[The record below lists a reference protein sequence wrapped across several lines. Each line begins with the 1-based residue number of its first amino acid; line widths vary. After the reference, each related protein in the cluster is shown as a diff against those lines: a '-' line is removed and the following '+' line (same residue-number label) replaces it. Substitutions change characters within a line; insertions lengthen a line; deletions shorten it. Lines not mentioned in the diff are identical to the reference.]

1 MGSMPEM
8 SESHR
13 CTIVP
18 PYLLEALS
26 RQGSGEVAHG
36 ASRTLD
42 RDGEWRS
49 RRVAAGGRR
58 GAAGGGAAG
67 GGAGGATARPAGG
80 GGVAPDDGTAPQR
93 VVSDAGGTQ
102 TLSGRRV
109 RGEGDP
115 TTGDPAADEAYDG
128 LGATWQLYRDQYGR
142 DSLDDEGLPLLAT
155 VHYGTDYDN
164 AFWDGTQMVFGD
176 GDGRVFT
183 RFTVAVDVIGH
194 ELTHGVTELT
204 AGLTYQG
211 QPGALNESISDVFGS
226 LVRQRA
232 AGETADQADWLIGKG
247 LFTPSVK
254 GVALRS
260 MKAPGTAYDDPQL
273 GRDPQPADMS
283 GYLQTTDDNGGVHI
297 NSGIPNHAFYLAATA
312 IGGNAWEGAGQVW
325 YDVLTGGTIAADCD
339 FATFAGLT
347 VAAAEARY
355 AAGSPQA
362 RAVRDAW
369 VRVGVLSGSAAS
381 GAAGSG
387 GAGAAAAGS
396 ASDGGASGGS
406 ASTGAAQPG
415 AAVRVRRT
423 GGIAGQQ
430 RHRTVALAELPDA
443 DAHAWRGLLA
453 DDGLDALAARR
464 GRVVPDAFTYHVA
477 CPPDSDEVDLA
488 ELDLPED
495 VRDLLSRTLDG

>member
-1 MGSMPEM
+1 MPEM

-26 RQGSGEVAHG
+26 QQGSGEAAQC

-49 RRVAAGGRR
+49 RRGSDRAGRGGPSGGGTAGGVTARAAAGS
-58 GAAGGGAAG
+58 AA
-67 GGAGGATARPAGG
+67 
-80 GGVAPDDGTAPQR
+80 APDDGTSPRR
-93 VVSDAGGTQ
+93 VVSDAAGTQ
-102 TLSGRRV
+102 TLPGRRL

-115 TTGDPAADEAYDG
+115 TTGDAAADEAYDG
-128 LGATWQLYRDQYGR
+128 LGATWQLYREQYGR
-142 DSLDDEGLPLLAT
+142 DSLDDKGLPLLAS

-204 AGLTYQG
+204 AGLAYQG
-211 QPGALNESISDVFGS
+211 QSGALNESISDVFGS

-232 AGETADQADWLIGKG
+232 AGETADRADWLIGKG
-247 LFTPSVK
+247 LFTPAVN

-273 GRDPQPADMS
+273 GKDPQPAAMS
-283 GYLQTTDDNGGVHI
+283 GYVQTTDDNGGVHI

-362 RAVRDAW
+362 LAVRDAW
-369 VRVGVLSGSAAS
+369 VRVGVLSGAAAS
-381 GAAGSG
+381 VG
-387 GAGAAAAGS
+387 AGS
-396 ASDGGASGGS
+396 ASAGS
-406 ASTGAAQPG
+406 ASTGAASGGAGPAGQGTAPGGGDRTAPPG

-423 GGIAGQQ
+423 GGLAGQH
-430 RHRTVALAELPDA
+430 RRRTVALGELPEA
-443 DAHAWRGLLA
+443 DASAWRGLLA
-453 DDGLDALAARR
+453 DDGLRALAGR
-464 GRVVPDAFTYHVA
+464 GGRLVPDAFTYHVA
-477 CPPDSDEVDLA
+477 CPPDSDEVDLP

-495 VRDLLSRTLDG
+495 VRDLLSRTLEG

>member
-1 MGSMPEM
+1 MPEM
-8 SESHR
+8 SESPR

-26 RQGSGEVAHG
+26 SQGSGEVAHC
-36 ASRTLD
+36 ASRTLSH
-42 RDGEWRS
+42 DGEWRS
-49 RRVAAGGRR
+49 RRGAGGARHGATGGATAR
-58 GAAGGGAAG
+58 AAGGGAA
-67 GGAGGATARPAGG
+67 
-80 GGVAPDDGTAPQR
+80 APDDGTAPQR

-102 TLSGRRV
+102 TLPGRRV
-109 RGEGDP
+109 RGEGEP
-115 TTGDPAADEAYDG
+115 ASGDAAADEAYDG
-128 LGATWQLYRDQYGR
+128 LGATWQLYREQYGR
-142 DSLDDEGLPLLAT
+142 DSLDDKGLPLLAS

-211 QPGALNESISDVFGS
+211 QSGALNESISDVFGS

-273 GRDPQPADMS
+273 GKDPQPADMS
-283 GYLQTTDDNGGVHI
+283 GYVQTTDDNGGVHL
-297 NSGIPNHAFYLAATA
+297 NSGIPNRAFYLAATA
-312 IGGNAWEGAGQVW
+312 IGGNTWEGAGQVW
-325 YDVLTGGTIAADCD
+325 YDVLTGGTITADCD

-369 VRVGVLSGSAAS
+369 VQVGVLSGASAA
-381 GAAGSG
+381 
-387 GAGAAAAGS
+387 
-396 ASDGGASGGS
+396 DGASATSTASTSTASTS
-406 ASTGAAQPG
+406 AGSTGAGSTGAGSTGAGPSGATPAG

-423 GGIAGQQ
+423 GGIAGQH
-430 RHRTVALAELPDA
+430 RRRTVALAELSDD

-453 DDGLDALAARR
+453 DDGLRALAARR
-464 GRVVPDAFTYHVA
+464 GRVIPDAFTYHVA
-477 CPPDSDEVDLA
+477 CPPESDEVELP

-495 VRDLLSRTLDG
+495 VRDLLRRTLDA